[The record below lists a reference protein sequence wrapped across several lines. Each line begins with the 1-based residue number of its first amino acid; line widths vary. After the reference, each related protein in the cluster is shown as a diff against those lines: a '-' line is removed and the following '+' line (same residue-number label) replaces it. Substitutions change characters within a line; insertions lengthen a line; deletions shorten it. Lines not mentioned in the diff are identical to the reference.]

1 MLQLAASEGVGDVQR
16 APSTMTAQQLADA
29 QGLPRK
35 FLEAILSDLRRA
47 DLLYSQRGAEGGY
60 RLTRKPTDINVG
72 DVIRAVDG
80 PLAEVRGQRP
90 ELATYSGSSEHLRI
104 LWIATRAAVRHVL
117 DETSLADVVLG
128 DFPTHVRDLITSPDA
143 WERR

>member
-1 MLQLAASEGVGDVQR
+1 MLQLAASEGVGDVR
-16 APSTMTAQQLADA
+16 RTPSTMTAQQMADA

-47 DLLYSQRGAEGGY
+47 DLLYSQRGADGGY
-60 RLTRKPTDINVG
+60 RLTRKASEIYVG

-90 ELATYSGSSEHLRI
+90 EHATYSGSSEHLRT
-104 LWIATRAAVRHVL
+104 LWIATRASVRRVL

-128 DFPTHVRDLITSPDA
+128 EFPTHVRELITTPDA